1 MNLSQ
6 LKPPK
11 GQKHKNQRIG
21 QGMGS
26 GRGKYSGRGA
36 KGAKSISGYSRMR
49 GFEGGQ
55 MPLHRRLPKRGFTNI
70 FRKEFAI
77 VNLGHLDRLPGDS
90 FDPGKLLELGV
101 IHKLKEGLKILG
113 SGELK
118 RKILVKAHLFS
129 KSALEKI
136 KAAGGTAEVI
146 PGVKLNVKKV
156 QHPGAKA
163 GTKPKSAAPKPAEK
177 PPADAPEAVGAPVKE
192 KKPSSKKPG
201 AEQPAAEKPA
211 AEKGAEKASKPK
223 QAKPSG
229 KASNKEEK

>member
-26 GRGKYSGRGA
+26 GRGKFSGRGA

-77 VNLGHLDRLPGDS
+77 VNLGNLEKLEGDS
-90 FDPGKLLELGV
+90 FNVDRLVALGV
-101 IHKLKEGLKILG
+101 VKKLGDGLKVLG
-113 SGELK
+113 TGQLT
-118 RKILVKAHLFS
+118 RKITVEAHHFS

-136 KAAGGTAEVI
+136 EHAGGSAQVI
-146 PGVKLNVKKV
+146 
-156 QHPGAKA
+156 GA
-163 GTKPKSAAPKPAEK
+163 AAK
-177 PPADAPEAVGAPVKE
+177 
-192 KKPSSKKPG
+192 
-201 AEQPAAEKPA
+201 
-211 AEKGAEKASKPK
+211 
-223 QAKPSG
+223 
-229 KASNKEEK
+229 